1 MSRKIIRVYKDYD
14 IDIDDKKLEEW
25 KDSMEKYP
33 ENGFTMD
40 DFYESYVV
48 IERIK
53 EDKDKMK
60 WRPYKY
66 EIIERTNK
74 WEI

>member
-33 ENGFTMD
+33 ENKFTMD
-40 DFYESYVV
+40 DFYEICV
-48 IERIK
+48 IKARMEER
-53 EDKDKMK
+53 EDKMK

-74 WEI
+74 I

>member
-25 KDSMEKYP
+25 KDSMEKHP
-33 ENGFTMD
+33 ENEFTID
-40 DFYESYVV
+40 DFYERYVV
-48 IERIK
+48 SERTK
-53 EDKDKMK
+53 EDEDKMK

-66 EIIERTNK
+66 EIIE
-74 WEI
+74 

>member
-1 MSRKIIRVYKDYD
+1 MSGKIIRVYKDYD

-74 WEI
+74 

>member
-14 IDIDDKKLEEW
+14 IDIDDTKLKQW
-25 KDSMEKYP
+25 KDSIDKHP
-33 ENGFTMD
+33 ENGWTMD
-40 DFYESYVV
+40 DFYYPYVAK
-48 IERIK
+48 EWIK

-66 EIIERTNK
+66 EIINEENK
-74 WEI
+74 IK

>member
-25 KDSMEKYP
+25 KDSMDKYP
-33 ENGFTMD
+33 ENGFTIY
-40 DFYESYVV
+40 DFYEICLRKARMEES
-48 IERIK
+48 
-53 EDKDKMK
+53 EDNMK

-66 EIIERTNK
+66 EIINEEK
-74 WEI
+74 